1 MVWRS
6 GLVLAAIASSAF
18 AVPAS
23 AALYAEVGIA
33 PPQASIGVVPDRT
46 YTERTYAYTQ
56 EPAYVEHRSYVV
68 ESPRYYYYSEPETH
82 YYYYYS
88 EPSRVYIA
96 PY

>member
-1 MVWRS
+1 
-6 GLVLAAIASSAF
+6 
-18 AVPAS
+18 
-23 AALYAEVGIA
+23 
-33 PPQASIGVVPDRT
+33 
-46 YTERTYAYTQ
+46 
-56 EPAYVEHRSYVV
+56 VEHRSYVV